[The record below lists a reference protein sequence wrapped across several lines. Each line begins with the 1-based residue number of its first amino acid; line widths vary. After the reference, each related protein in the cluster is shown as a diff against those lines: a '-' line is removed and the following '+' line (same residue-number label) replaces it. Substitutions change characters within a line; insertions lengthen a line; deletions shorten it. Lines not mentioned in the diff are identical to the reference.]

1 LATLT
6 LLRRRKGVPRAVG
19 FTATDVRGLL
29 VQAGP
34 MPVFA
39 LVFFMP
45 VYLHAAAS
53 SGPGQSFEQT
63 SGFFGKGFGDGG
75 LLVTVSFI
83 TLILAE

>member
-1 LATLT
+1 
-6 LLRRRKGVPRAVG
+6 
-19 FTATDVRGLL
+19 
-29 VQAGP
+29 

-75 LLVTVSFI
+75 LLVTYCIIAVVSDHTFF
-83 TLILAE
+83 LRL